1 MFKKTLL
8 ASSILLL
15 VSTAQAEGG
24 YIGASIGQTDVDIPT
39 FSDGD
44 SLAFTAGYRID
55 KNFAFEASYID
66 LGEFDDDIAPVW
78 TIKADG
84 FNFAAVGIIPIN
96 NTFEVFGK
104 VGMYIWDFS
113 VSEAGFGEFYSS
125 DGNDISF
132 GFGASAN
139 LTDQFN
145 LIFEYQKFEVD
156 DQDASNISFGAR
168 LNF

>member
-1 MFKKTLL
+1 
-8 ASSILLL
+8 
-15 VSTAQAEGG
+15 
-24 YIGASIGQTDVDIPT
+24 
-39 FSDGD
+39 
-44 SLAFTAGYRID
+44 
-55 KNFAFEASYID
+55 
-66 LGEFDDDIAPVW
+66 
-78 TIKADG
+78 
-84 FNFAAVGIIPIN
+84 
-96 NTFEVFGK
+96 
-104 VGMYIWDFS
+104 MYIWDFS

>member
-8 ASSILLL
+8 ATSILLL
-15 VSTAQAEGG
+15 VSSVQAEGG
-24 YIGASIGQTDVDIPT
+24 YIGASIGQTDPDIPT
-39 FSDGD
+39 FDDGT
-44 SLAFTAGYRID
+44 SFALTGGYRVN
-55 KNFAFEASYID
+55 KNFAVEASYVD
-66 LGEFDDDIAPVW
+66 LGESDDNIAPVW

-84 FNFAAVGIIPIN
+84 FNFAAVGIIPVN
-96 NTFEVFGK
+96 NKFEVFGK

-113 VSEAGFGEFYSS
+113 VHEAGTGEIYRS

-132 GFGASAN
+132 GFGASFN
-139 LTDQFN
+139 LADQFN